1 MCWSIMEHRA
11 LSIDDGR
18 RERRFVY
25 SAVAGAL
32 VSQNGQA
39 RAELAA
45 RETTG
50 HGTATASWTTLHH
63 RIVLIH

>member
-1 MCWSIMEHRA
+1 MGAEK
-11 LSIDDGR
+11 DGL
-18 RERRFVY
+18 FT
-25 SAVAGAL
+25 AVAGAL